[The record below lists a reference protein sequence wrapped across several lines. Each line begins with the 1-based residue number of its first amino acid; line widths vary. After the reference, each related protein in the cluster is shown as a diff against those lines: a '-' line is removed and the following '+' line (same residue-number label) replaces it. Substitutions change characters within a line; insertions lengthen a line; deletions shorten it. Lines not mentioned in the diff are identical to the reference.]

1 LSSIMTAR
9 PREAILEELHA
20 QHKDDVFSFLV
31 RLLGDRALAED
42 VLQEGFIAVY
52 QNLDRYDPARPVRPW
67 LFEIM
72 RNAALMALRTRGRK
86 ERRER
91 AAAKKEAGDHVP
103 PAVTAREDVSR
114 TQRALAELPVETRAL
129 LIQRHGLD
137 MKLEELAKSF
147 ACSER
152 TIRNRL
158 ERAAVEFA
166 RALFGLARPGG
177 GGS

>member
-1 LSSIMTAR
+1 MTAR

-20 QHKDDVFSFLV
+20 LHKDEVFSFLV

-52 QNLDRYDPARPVRPW
+52 RSLDRYDPARPVRPW

-72 RNAALMALRTRGRK
+72 RNAAFMALRARGRK
-86 ERRER
+86 EQREQ
-91 AAAKKEAGDHVP
+91 AAAKKEIEDPVL

-114 TQRALAELPVETRAL
+114 TRAALGELPDETRAL
-129 LIQRHGLD
+129 LIQRHGLG
-137 MKLEELAKSF
+137 MKLEELAESF

-158 ERAAVEFA
+158 EKAAVEFA

-177 GGS
+177 GGP